1 MLIYKIFTKGASPC
15 LVIPK
20 KRGVE
25 NQAVDIFIDAAQQG
39 ARLYYSF
46 IPHATTKN
54 SHKENIWIKHEYG
67 VISEYFAD
75 RLLGG
80 VTAIK
85 VVNNSDTP
93 VIVKIKPIS
102 NLSRKHG

>member
-20 KRGVE
+20 VRGVE
-25 NQAVDIFIDAAQQG
+25 NQAVDIFIDATQQG
-39 ARLYYSF
+39 VRLYYSF
-46 IPHATTKN
+46 TPASSIKKHI
-54 SHKENIWIKHEYG
+54 KENIWLQHEHG
-67 VISEYFAD
+67 VISEFFAD

-80 VTAIK
+80 VTAIR
-85 VVNNSDTP
+85 VVNNSDVP
-93 VIVKIKPIS
+93 VIVKINPIT